1 MDQKKIGQFI
11 AALRKNKNMKQN
23 ISVKQ
28 ERIQNEN

>member
-11 AALRKNKNMKQN
+11 AALRKNKNMTQN

-28 ERIQNEN
+28 ERIENEN